1 MAAEIVQ
8 INTQDF
14 TSQTYGGQDTGL
26 ISSFEVNTSLSSS
39 SYIEYFVYDNNQN
52 LLSVDYNFNQY
63 TVQNNGQSAGNNG
76 DISEIIIDPEKAL
89 IDSGFDQGEYITYF
103 NFFNKQIG
111 SEFQQL
117 YITEISSDRT
127 EIRLDS
133 TSLTDVDIVEQTTN
147 FIQLRNDS
155 PYFLDFYLNFGDNQL
170 PIANNIQL
178 DNQDPKNPT
187 ILIKL
192 YEALPEGFDVN
203 STLWI
208 VTLVEDPI
216 AYQVTFEDTPIIILD
231 TVPVKGPNFNLDIKD
246 QVNNSTVSSNY
257 TSLTTTTLTSSF
269 NQLSSL
275 LEEKEIDINI
285 DYTDFNNFIHFSSVQ
300 SRLENFY
307 YKMSLLEDYS
317 SSISLI
323 NTQITGPT
331 SASSAISGSVA
342 VYESQINNIITNF
355 DGYEYYLYYTSGS
368 YAWPKTTS
376 QPPYS
381 LAKTGSNAVLTWF
394 GSATE
399 GNPYYG
405 GIILS
410 ASQFDNL
417 NQNNLYYTIPEY
429 LREDPTNEPY
439 QLFIEMVGQFYDN
452 IWIYYKDVTEK
463 YNADN
468 RLENGVSKDI
478 VADAIRDFGI
488 KLYQNNFS
496 NEDLYTAFLGLTPGG
511 NLFPFPNITGSLP
524 TPSGF
529 EYVDTLISASND
541 YMPLDDVNKSLYKR
555 IYHNLPYLLKAKGTL
570 PGLRALI
577 TSYGIPDTILRINEY
592 GGKDK
597 SNTNDWDYWQ
607 NTFNYYCGGTEI
619 ITDWELNHDW
629 NSPDNVPATL
639 EFRFKIK
646 DLLLLSGSSPQLLWK
661 NGGSSLIEL
670 NYTGSGYNTHP
681 PTPNNPLGLP
691 YSGSIIDPYYQYA
704 HLNLYPDAAN
714 FPNLSASVYL
724 PFCDEDWWSVMVTRD
739 HNNFILY
746 AGNKE
751 YEGGDNNT
759 VLGFYDSSSINVNS
773 NAWTNPDTS
782 IFIPAFEGYLQ
793 EVRYYNTVIS
803 ESVFK
808 DYIMNPHSIEGNTLN
823 SSPDNL
829 AFRASLG
836 GELYTGSVSIHPK
849 VTGSWVTTSSFTS
862 NSNFTFSQTPVFAP
876 NEEYFFYDQVA
887 AGIRNAVSDKIR
899 LENSVIPS
907 GDTLSPFRSLA
918 QNVAISQ
925 SYTANTNL
933 LEVAFSPQDEINED
947 IMDQIGYFNIGE
959 LIGDPRQR
967 SSSATSYPAL
977 DNLRNAYFEKY
988 TKNYDLNDFIRL
1000 IKFFDNSLFKMIKD
1014 FVPARTSLAS
1024 GVVIKQTLLE
1034 RNKYP
1039 QPQVNTY
1046 SNIAN
1051 IGVTNSSSA
1060 FLIPGDATVNVSISY
1075 PITASGVTSLSITGS
1090 ITEDAIDST
1099 YYIRLYNPSAV
1110 LLATLDSFTIAAPF
1124 NTSTFS
1130 GSYVGVIPQ
1139 GSYIYF
1145 SADPGAGSYQINNF
1159 TASLQLLI
1167 PSYTPYTTQN
1177 ILVSGTVAP
1186 QWNDYQEGT
1195 VEHFDG
1201 GAGGVFNTFN
1211 TVTNTSQSWYETIP
1225 TISGSVIMLH
1235 NSQDEFY
1242 DGEFSGSTLIVTTQ
1256 SLSQPYPLENISF
1269 DYTPVRYS
1277 EGDYGFLNDLS
1288 DDPNPP
1294 TAQNQF
1300 LNSLTVP
1307 NQGEILLL
1315 TPWFQLGGMTPGGGF
1330 IPNQRGPA
1338 YVKMHKF
1345 DNNGVDNT
1353 IPLGQAT
1360 QILIQYS
1367 TIANYYTLNVLTVN
1381 EYPTYYLYQVNNLG
1395 SDTADN
1401 YIKDYNVSASF
1412 TSSIFQFASLS
1423 ETTLFP
1429 YQPSPVNTNI
1439 FNQFNT
1445 SSGIYTSPGT
1455 PNIRLSITASLT
1467 TSGSALSLW
1476 TLLSNGVPLLDGN
1489 SPGSSVIL
1497 QPAGSNVTMTLSGS
1511 FLALNGENIQL
1522 VGYRDGSGFSQ
1533 IVKSGSFLI
1542 TQSIAPSAKENDSII
1557 IEPYITLPN
1566 YYNSDYN
1573 PLINNTEGER
1583 LSTKFQD
1590 VDYSTGIATPTN
1602 FKLLISGSAVK
1613 AAVQDSNYSS
1623 KRVIL
1628 PRYEGSKTTSQHLN
1642 YWTPGD
1648 SGTYGKLP
1656 SVENLKTAVAYCDWI
1671 GGWPPDRMNASAI
1684 HVLYLIKADGTVVIP
1699 NTSQNSLTDIKGNF
1713 ESGENIFIT
1722 AKTVSAGQPQQA
1734 RKIIR
1739 GGTRIEPI
1747 LYNQSGSM
1755 PGGSFLNTITLTDNG
1770 VAGGVVSDFQAK
1782 FRSTTF
1788 TLNPVTTTFTE
1799 VVFNQI
1805 LSTGSAASATLSG
1818 GSYRYVIDSGMISE
1832 GVSLTFSAELSL
1844 TDTTISSGQTVAY
1857 AQIVRWRGGN
1867 KTVISNI
1874 VQTTTMVGTNTPLNV
1889 SVFVPFNNLVL
1900 NDEYA
1905 IETSC
1910 FLSNSDIYINYNSY
1924 FIVNQ
1929 SPSPNSAISIISN
1942 FWISSSGLVTT
1953 LIKSQ
1958 TSGAFGDNLLI
1969 TSCSSALINYYGSP
1983 SVYQEDIAGSGF
1995 NPIVT
2000 PWSIQYGD
2008 EFRFEGREDRLYQ
2021 VKQATVVNLQ
2031 IFSSQIPLLVVEMN
2045 QPLATSGSVNFNQ
2058 FEIRRYVDD
2067 ASQII
2072 MEGFRPADSS
2082 GPYIVRPEFVVP
2094 ELNKSVDQFILDL
2107 TQKGLIT

>member
-111 SEFQQL
+111 SELQQL

-376 QPPYS
+376 QPPYA

-405 GIILS
+405 GMILS

-468 RLENGVSKDI
+468 RLENGISKDI

-511 NLFPFPNITGSLP
+511 ALFPFPNITGSLP

-570 PGLRALI
+570 PALRTLI
-577 TSYGIPDTILRINEY
+577 TSYGIPDTVLRITEF

-607 NTFNYYCGGTEI
+607 NTFNYSYYNSGSNTLSTE
-619 ITDWELNHDW
+619 WELNGDW
-629 NSPDNVPATL
+629 ASPNNVPSTL
-639 EFRFKIK
+639 AFRFKIK
-646 DLLLLSGSSPQLLWK
+646 DLLQISGSSPQTLWK
-661 NGGSSLIEL
+661 NGAASTIQI
-670 NYTGSGYNTHP
+670 NYTGSGYSS
-681 PTPNNPLGLP
+681 GSF
-691 YSGSIIDPYYQYA
+691 SGSIIDPYYQYA
-704 HLNLYPDAAN
+704 QLKFYPDGTN
-714 FPNLSASVYL
+714 FPNLSASIYL
-724 PFCDEDWWSVMVTRD
+724 PFCDEDWWSVAVTR
-739 HNNFILY
+739 NNDNFVIY

-759 VLGFYDSSSINVNS
+759 VLGFYASSSINVS
-773 NAWTNPDTS
+773 STAWISLNPS
-782 IFIPAFEGYLQ
+782 SVFLLPPFNGYLQ

-836 GELYTGSVSIHPK
+836 GELYTGSISIHPK

-862 NSNFTFSQTPVFAP
+862 NSNFTFSQTPIFAP

-899 LENSVIPS
+899 LENSVMPS

-977 DNLRNAYFEKY
+977 NNLRNAYFEKY

-1039 QPQVNTY
+1039 QPQVNNQ
-1046 SNIAN
+1046 S
-1051 IGVTNSSSA
+1051 
-1060 FLIPGDATVNVSISY
+1060 
-1075 PITASGVTSLSITGS
+1075 
-1090 ITEDAIDST
+1090 
-1099 YYIRLYNPSAV
+1099 
-1110 LLATLDSFTIAAPF
+1110 TIAY
-1124 NTSTFS
+1124 TTS
-1130 GSYVGVIPQ
+1130 GSQ
-1139 GSYIYF
+1139 
-1145 SADPGAGSYQINNF
+1145 NNVPF
-1159 TASLQLLI
+1159 TF
-1167 PSYTPYTTQN
+1167 QN

-1195 VEHFDG
+1195 VENFDG

-1211 TVTNTSQSWYETIP
+1211 TVTNTSQSWYETIS

-1242 DGEFSGSTLIVTTQ
+1242 DGEFSGSTLVVTTQ

-1395 SDTADN
+1395 STTADN

-1445 SSGIYTSPGT
+1445 SSGIYISPGT

-1511 FLALNGENIQL
+1511 FLALNGDNIQL

-1573 PLINNTEGER
+1573 PLINNTEGDR

-1602 FKLLISGSAVK
+1602 FGLLISGSAVK

-1656 SVENLKTAVAYCDWI
+1656 SVEDLKTAVAYCDWI

-1684 HVLYLIKADGTVVIP
+1684 HVLYLIKSDGTVVIP

-1722 AKTVSAGQPQQA
+1722 AKTVSSGQPQQA

-1755 PGGSFLNTITLTDNG
+1755 PGGTFVNSITLTDNG
-1770 VAGGVVSDFQAK
+1770 VTGGVVSDFQAK
-1782 FRSTTF
+1782 LRPTSY
-1788 TLNPVTTTFTE
+1788 TLNQLSLTPTFSE
-1799 VVFNQI
+1799 LCLNQI
-1805 LSTGSAASATLSG
+1805 LSTGSQASLSTQTISG
-1818 GSYRYVIDSGMISE
+1818 TTSYRYQVNSNVVSE
-1832 GVSLTFSAELSL
+1832 GVSLTLDIYLEA
-1844 TDTTISSGQTVAY
+1844 TYTGGGPNPYYQAR
-1857 AQIVRWRGGN
+1857 IVRWRGGN
-1867 KTVISNI
+1867 KTSLIMSPSILIN
-1874 VQTTTMVGTNTPLNV
+1874 NTYEVLNL
-1889 SVFVPFNNLVL
+1889 SITIPFNDLQL
-1900 NDEYA
+1900 NDEFA
-1905 IETSC
+1905 IEGVATSANVYVEQTSR
-1910 FLSNSDIYINYNSY
+1910 FNIYQNPI
-1924 FIVNQ
+1924 
-1929 SPSPNSAISIISN
+1929 PNSSIPITSN
-1942 FWISSSGLVTT
+1942 FWISSSGLATT

-1969 TSCSSALINYYGSP
+1969 TSCSSALINYYGNP

-2031 IFSSQIPLLVVEMN
+2031 IFSSQIPFLVVEMN

-2072 MEGFRPADSS
+2072 MEGFKPADSS
-2082 GPYIVRPEFVVP
+2082 GPYIVRPEFIVP